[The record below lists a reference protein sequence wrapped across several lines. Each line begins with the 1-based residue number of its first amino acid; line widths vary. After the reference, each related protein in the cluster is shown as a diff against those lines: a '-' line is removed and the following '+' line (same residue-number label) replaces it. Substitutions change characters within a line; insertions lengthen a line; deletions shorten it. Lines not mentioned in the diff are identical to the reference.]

1 MKGSGIRKDS
11 AIRKRTAIKKQY
23 GMKPF
28 LPVIAFAL
36 MLILLFPFA
45 ALGGQA
51 GKTAEKSGGTAG
63 MIGKAKT
70 IAGLETG
77 AATAGTGNETGSS
90 TAIGDAMGN
99 FDFHDIQEF
108 INRQSRET
116 GWTLSFQEVMED
128 LMAGR
133 LADVAEKFLAAVKN
147 ILFSEIH
154 NGGVLMGQILV
165 LGIFGAVFTNFS
177 SVFNG
182 SQISETGFFV
192 TYLLLFT
199 FLTSSFFQS
208 ISIAGEV
215 TANILEFMKVLMP
228 TYFLAVAFSGGSVSS
243 VAMYEFTLWMI
254 SAAQWVIGS
263 FLIPMVRVYMLLV
276 LAGHI
281 SKEEILS
288 NLTELLEQ
296 LIGWSL
302 KTLIGVVLGFH
313 VIQGLVLPYVDA
325 VKNSAVQKLI
335 GIIPGIG
342 QGASA
347 LTQMLL
353 GSGVLIKNT
362 MGMAAVIILL
372 VMAAIPVM
380 KLVILMFFYRC
391 VAAALEP
398 LCDKRLVS
406 CVSAAAKGH
415 KLLLNMVMAACL
427 LLIIT
432 VAVVCAGTNVS
443 YYA

>member
-1 MKGSGIRKDS
+1 MSGRRFGGNVLLRTVICFLITWVLAAVISFPAAAAGVGSVAG
-11 AIRKRTAIKKQY
+11 A
-23 GMKPF
+23 G
-28 LPVIAFAL
+28 
-36 MLILLFPFA
+36 A
-45 ALGGQA
+45 AAGQA
-51 GKTAEKSGGTAG
+51 GPGTQ
-63 MIGKAKT
+63 
-70 IAGLETG
+70 
-77 AATAGTGNETGSS
+77 TGSQAAS
-90 TAIGDAMGN
+90 APAQEEEESVQDTMDN
-99 FDFHDIQEF
+99 FDFQDIQDF
-108 INRQSRET
+108 INEQKGET
-116 GWTLSFQEVMED
+116 GWNLSFQEVMKD
-128 LMAGR
+128 LMAGH
-133 LADVAEKFLAAVKN
+133 LVQVFEKFLGAIKN
-147 ILFSEIH
+147 TLFAEIH
-154 NGGVLMGQILV
+154 NGGVLMGQIII

-199 FLTSSFFQS
+199 FLTTSFFQS
-208 ISIAGEV
+208 ITIA
-215 TANILEFMKVLMP
+215 ANVVEKILEFMKVLMP
-228 TYFLAVAFSGGSVSS
+228 TYFLAVAFAGGSVSS

-254 SAAQWVIGS
+254 TAAQWVIGS
-263 FLIPMVRVYMLLV
+263 GLIPLVRVYMILV

-281 SKEEILS
+281 SKEEIIS

-296 LIGWSL
+296 IIGWGL

-313 VIQGLVLPYVDA
+313 VIQGLVLPYVDS

-335 GIIPGIG
+335 GLIPGIG

-347 LTQMLL
+347 VTQMIL

-362 MGMAAVIILL
+362 MGMAAIIILL
-372 VMAAIPVM
+372 VIVAIPVM
-380 KLVILMFFYRC
+380 KLAVLMILYRC
-391 VAAALEP
+391 VAAVLEP
-398 LCDKRLVS
+398 VCDKRLVS

-415 KLLLNMVMAACL
+415 KLLLNMVMAAAL

>member
-1 MKGSGIRKDS
+1 MENVRQRVRICLWIICLLVFGITVPAHASD
-11 AIRKRTAIKKQY
+11 
-23 GMKPF
+23 
-28 LPVIAFAL
+28 
-36 MLILLFPFA
+36 
-45 ALGGQA
+45 
-51 GKTAEKSGGTAG
+51 TAG
-63 MIGKAKT
+63 AVPPGPANTQTAADNLGEGKEDDSVQDT
-70 IAGLETG
+70 M
-77 AATAGTGNETGSS
+77 
-90 TAIGDAMGN
+90 DN
-99 FDFHDIQEF
+99 FDFQDIQDF
-108 INRQSRET
+108 INEQKAET
-116 GWTLSFQEVMED
+116 GWNLSFQEVMQD

-133 LADVAEKFLAAVKN
+133 LVQVFEKFLGAIKN
-147 ILFSEIH
+147 TLFAEIR
-154 NGGVLMGQILV
+154 NGGVLMGQIII

-199 FLTSSFFQS
+199 FLTASFFQS
-208 ISIAGEV
+208 ITIATEV
-215 TANILEFMKVLMP
+215 VENILEFMKVLMP
-228 TYFLAVAFSGGSVSS
+228 TYFLAVAFAGGSVSS
-243 VAMYEFTLWMI
+243 VAMYEFTLWIITM
-254 SAAQWVIGS
+254 AQWVIGS
-263 FLIPMVRVYMLLV
+263 GLIPLVRVYMILV

-281 SKEEILS
+281 SKEEIIS

-296 LIGWSL
+296 IIGWGL

-335 GIIPGIG
+335 GLIPGIG

-347 LTQMLL
+347 VTQMIL

-362 MGMAAVIILL
+362 MGMAAIVILL
-372 VMAAIPVM
+372 VMVAVPVM
-380 KLVILMFFYRC
+380 KLVILMLLYRC
-391 VAAALEP
+391 VAAVLEP
-398 LCDKRLVS
+398 VCDKRLVS
-406 CVSAAAKGH
+406 CVTAAARGH
-415 KLLLNMVMAACL
+415 KLLLNMVMAAAL